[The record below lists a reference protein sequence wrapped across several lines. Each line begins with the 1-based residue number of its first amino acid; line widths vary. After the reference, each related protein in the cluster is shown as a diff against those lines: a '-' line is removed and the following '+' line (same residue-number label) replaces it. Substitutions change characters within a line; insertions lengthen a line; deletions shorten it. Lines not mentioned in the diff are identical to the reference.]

1 MNYRDKFLVQIMVC
15 LAIFVG
21 LRGVAM
27 IDDEGFSEIK
37 STLNRYISKNYSLEE
52 IKENGAELLDK
63 ITSAPAVLAG
73 AVLQANEIN
82 EFGAPIDEK
91 DTEGVQAVHAV
102 AGGVVTYSGIDK
114 EFGLCI
120 KIQHE
125 DKLSTYGHLDN
136 ISVITGERV
145 KKGNII
151 GTFVKD
157 NGEEFYYKLSDSMV

>member
-21 LRGVAM
+21 LRGIAI

-73 AVLQANEIN
+73 K
-82 EFGAPIDEK
+82 P
-91 DTEGVQAVHAV
+91 T
-102 AGGVVTYSGIDK
+102 
-114 EFGLCI
+114 
-120 KIQHE
+120 
-125 DKLSTYGHLDN
+125 
-136 ISVITGERV
+136 R
-145 KKGNII
+145 
-151 GTFVKD
+151 
-157 NGEEFYYKLSDSMV
+157 